1 MALRTTT
8 VQSRKAPVNVKV
20 RVKATRKRWELSAF
34 TSPDFSR
41 SSSFDFSFYIGASF
55 FPKDKYLGIY
65 DIFRWAQLTG
75 FLPAKAMSGVWAG
88 RARTEIP
95 RLTPRLTQPLTQPLT
110 PRLTQPKN
118 FCTTHFPFQN
128 RSLVDFSKGK
138 EGYGGDVGE
147 DGCFT

>member
-1 MALRTTT
+1 MI
-8 VQSRKAPVNVKV
+8 
-20 RVKATRKRWELSAF
+20 
-34 TSPDFSR
+34 
-41 SSSFDFSFYIGASF
+41 SFGER
-55 FPKDKYLGIY
+55 GM
-65 DIFRWAQLTG
+65 G

-95 RLTPRLTQPLTQPLT
+95 RLTPRLTPPLTQ
-110 PRLTQPKN
+110 RKN